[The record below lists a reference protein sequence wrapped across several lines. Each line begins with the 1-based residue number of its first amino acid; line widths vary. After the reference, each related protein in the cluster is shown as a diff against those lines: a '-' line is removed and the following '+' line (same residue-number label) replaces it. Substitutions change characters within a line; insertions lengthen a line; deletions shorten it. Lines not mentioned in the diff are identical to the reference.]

1 MIANRNKELLKS
13 FVIGSSLPAF
23 VILFL
28 AVIYFLQIEKTGLIN
43 YYRYS
48 ILAPLW
54 LGSFSLVAKFISIK
68 YNIRLNITYF
78 IFSLVSAIAVSI
90 WISYVKTYNF
100 KTKERGYV
108 QYLLIFIG
116 HLFIYNKIIY
126 PLDIYF
132 GHR

>member
-68 YNIRLNITYF
+68 YNIKLNITYF